1 MDDDNVIITEISDN
15 DIVIDKTINAL
26 IFPEEHIIETKSDD
40 VIECKK
46 VKIEKKQK
54 IVKDKSKYQ
63 NIEDEE
69 NIITEKTKTVV
80 RTLKEKKSNIGEDT
94 IPEETTYEFNIEK
107 YPAIAPT
114 ILKTSKTINEAIAQ
128 QEVVEL
134 STDINNVYDKAQ
146 ISISTRSAAESIV
159 TQGEEKEETR
169 SESTKKKQFNAIPVL
184 EMNES
189 FSIDHPDTQ
198 SPLEDIIKTFNIDSC
213 VATKDIVPKES
224 ITISEIHPD
233 QSLGEETVYRQ
244 QSKEAKVIIISHAQ
258 KIITEFTPSTKEG
271 EIKHEQMPQ
280 KKKATQDYVEHE
292 SINVL
297 EVNEAHAESQLKED
311 IKPTP
316 VKSSIE
322 YPLNEQLIVS
332 ELHSEIKPEKYY
344 SEIIVPTEVA
354 DKLIV
359 ASNNAIMTLEVET
372 SEKEGKYNQLKSPIG
387 YNADISIIPEKSIQV
402 MESSIHEKETILP
415 KDKIPE
421 TSFPIY
427 DIITRSSIIVNSANQ
442 QESEESFTTHSP
454 ESHTAIVSLN
464 NANKVCTSSII
475 EMNEAESYLNI
486 PITPE
491 VKHIQ
496 SSVSGLEVPDV
507 TEVIA
512 NEMESEFT
520 SQLALE
526 LLPATSFTESESY
539 IVTETT
545 TSDFSADL
553 KTNLKYKMD
562 EAVQNFEEV
571 EATQISEVN
580 VHETN
585 VPLGEISKP
594 ISVRPETNFAP
605 IQCINVEQTIV
616 AEHEQSLVLNAR
628 PEMQKSISVPAHSL
642 QAIVIEEII
651 TENRVNELEELLKNK
666 PTSKIAN
673 VNIVDDQSIVVKEV
687 STFESETD
695 LMVDNKP
702 KNVQA
707 KPVFFGYDVAETT
720 EVISSDAIQ
729 QLNIDKHVNDKAKL
743 EHVPYEAFMSEV
755 TCVNELEDI
764 LLNKENKQPK
774 TVNIIID
781 EVIGIN
787 VTEQPI
793 YEKETVSI
801 EQNPSKSKNAITEY
815 VPIEIADSSE
825 IVTGDYTLDFI
836 QPETPKL
843 HAYHNPSTFES
854 LILYET
860 DISEKEQV
868 MSNKKTPLECSANST
883 IVVEEAIEVTEII
896 SDNKPE
902 NMSVL
907 ITPKEEKAETNIILL
922 KSLERQDVL
931 TCENV
936 EQVKAKN
943 TISAVAHLSQ
953 TPLHSLE
960 TSLIVSADSETLL
973 SEFVMPD
980 SKKATSNYEDLDMP
994 INVTEILTQDKELDF
1009 IANEISSYKLDKQE
1023 IVLEEGH
1030 SISETIVCSST
1041 SDFDEL
1047 VPQSV
1052 NALMSKT
1059 PQIAIELQETSS
1071 LEKEGKLLDDNKIQ
1085 ESHADLTY
1093 EEIKSIQI
1101 TEQIQ
1106 LDTKDELVIQSKPV
1120 ERVSNLII
1128 TGQDVAETIETK
1140 AESPIDEFKVEFP
1153 KQELARAIQDK
1164 ELHSFEVS
1172 EVITQETESSLSDSQ
1187 QFNSKI
1193 VNISIEDNARSYMVT
1208 EIFPKETETQFSEQP
1223 KPIHHHAQQEIL
1235 SYEGLQVNET
1245 NTSIRE
1251 EKLNNFEYSTKT
1263 GKQIIEPLES
1273 IEISEINVQELEDD
1287 LIHPVEPQMK
1297 HATHSYNEN
1306 VGLIIKST
1314 IINEK
1319 ENELIVDKLKT
1330 KTANKVSNL
1339 TDYKAPEN
1347 FEKTTLESVEPM
1359 KSVKEDM
1366 HQASSEHILLQGI
1379 STIVVNIQDNEI
1391 QFNQKPKTSENIA
1404 SLEYEME
1411 QTVDITEVFLGESES
1426 DLAPTSLPQK
1436 HIAISDLSETQQVVS
1451 SFEVLS
1457 HNTTDDF
1464 NVQTLPS
1471 VINLMPVSTETHSF
1485 EVTETICH
1493 ETETPFKS
1501 ANKLTMNCNFS
1512 IQPDQNIEVTEIITN
1527 ELEGSFEVEEKNK
1540 GLKANIVFDENQTIT
1555 IEEIEASDDVSLLTE
1570 SMVKPINAKKQFEPL
1585 LGLSVVEVRPEE
1597 SEITHE
1603 QQQKPLSKHVT
1614 QILPENQCL
1623 NVTSNVLG
1631 EKESILNSPKYD
1643 ITQVAQISSTYS
1655 PRTVV
1660 QLEENIVQ
1668 MSTADFKTTE
1678 PNEIFLESSQIPHE
1692 SIGQIEIRPLEK
1704 ETELN
1709 IAISGKKEVANIF
1722 MDTINIIDTTEIVTG
1737 DKESIYLPTVSPN
1750 SKHALIDITDSQ
1762 PVSNVFEVKL
1772 EDCSSHLKLPSI
1784 VACSAKPSQEVV
1796 HGIQITDIATQDKE
1810 DIFEEEFK
1818 PTSSLANIKVENEKE
1833 IKTITEII
1841 AQEMEGQ
1848 IKNLDMPSPKNA
1860 QIEITSGQEIAE
1872 KTEILSNTALGSL
1885 TNLVPKS
1892 LNAVAV
1898 QDTHESIQSSITIT
1912 EDKENPL
1919 FSNLIYEKSTAKI
1932 NLEVSKSVNVTE
1944 VVVEDKEGT
1953 YIAQDMP
1960 KTQIAGE
1967 NISSKEAAETTFIL
1981 ADVHLTEFDKYKPK
1995 EESATVIHETHINL
2009 AQTETTVHESEKY
2022 LQPTEIVKMN
2032 AELIM
2037 VPNKG
2042 ITITEV
2048 ITDDNDEK
2056 LPAKIEQKSQNAITS
2071 ITTSHEVPQISE
2083 IVSSLTTSNVI
2094 APVVITDNAI
2104 VSQSELYDTAISTE
2118 INTLEKEKIFTQKP
2132 KFDEF
2137 KAEVKF
2143 KEDKSIN
2150 VAEAISS
2157 EMEQPLDIKKP
2168 VHKQA
2173 SITQSMFD
2181 VVTVSEN
2188 SSIEKEQTFS
2198 SIDMPE
2204 SQMVNVTFENNLNVQ
2219 VSEVNVVDKENDFI
2233 TPIQKTQT
2241 ATVPE
2246 ISTRPVANITEVVTS
2261 MNVKDMPNKSQP
2273 TIAIASKTQ
2282 LTCNSLMQTELN
2294 ISESEGVYETPKNI
2308 KENATIQTSTLEN
2321 IISTEQ
2327 VVSEKEG
2334 ILKEL
2339 ENVGLKQANVSLEE
2353 IKSSVIV
2360 SNVTSEDKVTEF
2372 SLKPKRKTSVAKV
2385 TTEEMEAITRIEQQ
2399 PSEKEGNLNI
2409 ENPKDETAHISFES
2423 TQASIIITN
2432 VIPDNKEED
2441 LKTQNKIYSKATL
2454 TTENFESLISN
2465 EQIVSE
2471 KEEYFSLET
2480 KPGATNATVSIEEPK
2495 KGAIISEVTSNEK
2508 ECDLNET
2515 PMRRPSLANVSTEE
2529 LNPLTT
2535 SEAQLLFNTDELKLP
2550 IEVEEKAA
2558 NLKLDEL
2565 KHIKV
2570 EEIVT
2575 NETEFIFNEK
2585 RPIQYKITPT
2595 FLELLP
2601 LESNKIEPETQPT
2614 DIYVQKPKE
2623 HIAKKG
2629 SPDKNISVKV
2639 SEDIILETAADIQQI
2654 PQSKYRASI
2663 TDTTPSTG
2671 KKYYFVEELEKITIL
2686 YIKQIDLTINNVC
2699 RNRLNLF

>member
-1 MDDDNVIITEISDN
+1 M
-15 DIVIDKTINAL
+15 
-26 IFPEEHIIETKSDD
+26 
-40 VIECKK
+40 
-46 VKIEKKQK
+46 
-54 IVKDKSKYQ
+54 
-63 NIEDEE
+63 
-69 NIITEKTKTVV
+69 
-80 RTLKEKKSNIGEDT
+80 KEKKSNIGQET
-94 IPEETTYEFNIEK
+94 IPEETTYEFNVEK
-107 YPAIAPT
+107 YPAIAST

-134 STDINNVYDKAQ
+134 STDINNIYDKAQ
-146 ISISTRSAAESIV
+146 ISISTLSAAESIV

-169 SESTKKKQFNAIPVL
+169 NESLKKKQFKAISVL
-184 EMNES
+184 ETNES
-189 FSIDHPDTQ
+189 FSIDHPETQ
-198 SPLEDIIKTFNIDSC
+198 SPLEDIIKTFDFVPC

-233 QSLGEETVYRQ
+233 QSLGEETVCRQ
-244 QSKEAKVIIISHAQ
+244 QSKEAEVVFISHAQ

-271 EIKHEQMPQ
+271 EIKHKQIPR
-280 KKKATQDYVEHE
+280 KKKATQDYVEHN

-316 VKSSIE
+316 VKSSID

-332 ELHSEIKPEKYY
+332 ELHSEIQPEKYY

-354 DKLIV
+354 DKVIV
-359 ASNNAIMTLEVET
+359 ASNNAIMTLEIET
-372 SEKEGKYNQLKSPIG
+372 SEKEGKYNKFKSPTQ
-387 YNADISIIPEKSIQV
+387 YNADISIIPEKCIQV

-415 KDKIPE
+415 KDKKPE

-427 DIITRSSIIVNSANQ
+427 DIITQSGIIVNTVNQ
-442 QESEESFTTHSP
+442 QESEKCFTAYSP
-454 ESHTAIVSLN
+454 ESHTAIVTLN

-486 PITPE
+486 PVTPE
-491 VKHIQ
+491 IKLIQ

-520 SQLALE
+520 SQSALE
-526 LLPATSFTESESY
+526 LLPVTNLTESQSY

-545 TSDFSADL
+545 TSDFSTDL

-562 EAVQNFEEV
+562 EAVQNIEEV

-580 VHETN
+580 VHESN
-585 VPLGEISKP
+585 VPLDEISKP
-594 ISVRPETNFAP
+594 ISVRPETSFAP
-605 IQCINVEQTIV
+605 IQCLNVEQMIV

-628 PEMQKSISVPAHSL
+628 PELQKSISVPAHSL

-651 TENRVNELEELLKNK
+651 TENRVNALEELLKNK

-702 KNVQA
+702 NNVQA
-707 KPVFFGYDVAETT
+707 KPVFFGYDVAQTT

-729 QLNIDKHVNDKAKL
+729 QLPIDKHVNDKAKL
-743 EHVPYEAFMSEV
+743 EHVPYEAFISEV
-755 TCVNELEDI
+755 TNVNELEDI

-774 TVNIIID
+774 TVNILID
-781 EVIGIN
+781 EVIGVN

-793 YEKETVSI
+793 YEKETDSI
-801 EQNPSKSKNAITEY
+801 EQNKFKSKKAITEY

-825 IVTGDYTLDFI
+825 IVTGDYALDFI
-836 QPETPKL
+836 QPETLKL

-860 DISEKEQV
+860 DVSEKEQV
-868 MSNKKTPLECSANST
+868 MSKKKTPLECSANST

-896 SDNKPE
+896 SNNKPE

-907 ITPKEEKAETNIILL
+907 IIPKEEKAETNIILL
-922 KSLERQDVL
+922 KSLEKQDVL

-936 EQVKAKN
+936 EQVKVKN
-943 TISAVAHLSQ
+943 NISAVAHLSQ

-960 TSLIVSADSETLL
+960 TNLIVTADSENLL
-973 SEFVMPD
+973 AEFVMPD
-980 SKKATSNYEDLDMP
+980 SKKAQSNYENLDMP
-994 INVTEILTQDKELDF
+994 ISVTEILTQDKELDF
-1009 IANEISSYKLDKQE
+1009 IANEISSYTLDRQE
-1023 IVLEEGH
+1023 IVLDEGH

-1041 SDFDEL
+1041 SDFDEFI
-1047 VPQSV
+1047 PQSV
-1052 NALMSKT
+1052 YASMSKT
-1059 PQIAIELQETSS
+1059 PQIAIELQETSP
-1071 LEKEGKLLDDNKIQ
+1071 LEKEGKLKDDNKIQ
-1085 ESHADLTY
+1085 ESHADFTY

-1106 LDTKDELVIQSKPV
+1106 LDTKDELIIQSKPV

-1128 TGQDVAETIETK
+1128 TGQDIAETVETK

-1153 KQELARAIQDK
+1153 KQEQARPIQDK

-1172 EVITQETESSLSDSQ
+1172 EVITHETESSLGDSQQ

-1208 EIFPKETETQFSEQP
+1208 EIFPKETEIQFSGQP
-1223 KPIHHHAQQEIL
+1223 KPIHHYAQQEIL

-1273 IEISEINVQELEDD
+1273 IEISEINIQELEDD
-1287 LIHPVEPQMK
+1287 LVYSVEPQVK
-1297 HATHSYNEN
+1297 HATHSFNEN

-1319 ENELIVDKLKT
+1319 ENELIVDKLNT

-1339 TDYKAPEN
+1339 PDYKAPEN
-1347 FEKTTLESVEPM
+1347 FEKTTLECVEPM

-1366 HQASSEHILLQGI
+1366 HQASSEHILLQSI
-1379 STIVVNIQDNEI
+1379 STTVVNTQDNEI
-1391 QFNQKPKTSENIA
+1391 QFNEKPKTSKNIA

-1411 QTVDITEVFLGESES
+1411 QTVDVTEVFLGESEL
-1426 DLAPTSLPQK
+1426 DLAPTSLPQR
-1436 HIAISDLSETQQVVS
+1436 HTAISDLSETQQVVS

-1464 NVQTLPS
+1464 NVQTIPS

-1485 EVTETICH
+1485 EITETICH

-1501 ANKLTMNCNFS
+1501 PNKLTMTCNFS
-1512 IQPDQNIEVTEIITN
+1512 VQPEQNIEVTEIITN
-1527 ELEGSFEVEEKNK
+1527 ELEQSFEVEEKIK
-1540 GLKANIVFDENQTIT
+1540 GLKASIVFDENQTIT

-1570 SMVKPINAKKQFEPL
+1570 GMVKPINAKKQFEPL
-1585 LGLSVVEVRPEE
+1585 LGISVVEVKSEE
-1597 SEITHE
+1597 SEIPHE
-1603 QQQKPLSKHVT
+1603 QQQKPLPKHVT

-1623 NVTSNVLG
+1623 NVTSNILG
-1631 EKESILNSPKYD
+1631 EKESILNNLKCD
-1643 ITQVAQISSTYS
+1643 ITQIAQISSNYS
-1655 PRTVV
+1655 PRTAV

-1668 MSTADFKTTE
+1668 MSTADFKTTK
-1678 PNEIFLESSQIPHE
+1678 PNKIFLETSQIPHE
-1692 SIGQIEIRPLEK
+1692 SIGQVEIRPLEK

-1709 IAISGKKEVANIF
+1709 IAEGRKKEIANIC
-1722 MDTINIIDTTEIVTG
+1722 MDTINIIDTTEIITG
-1737 DKESIYLPTVSPN
+1737 DKESIYFPTSSPN
-1750 SKHALIDITDSQ
+1750 SRHALVDITDSQ

-1772 EDCSSHLKLPSI
+1772 EDCSSQLKLPSI
-1784 VACSAKPSQEVV
+1784 FACSATPNQEVV
-1796 HGIQITDIATQDKE
+1796 HGILITDIATQDKE
-1810 DIFEEEFK
+1810 DIFEGEFK
-1818 PTSSLANIKVENEKE
+1818 PTLSIANIKVENEKE
-1833 IKTITEII
+1833 IKTVTEII

-1885 TNLVPKS
+1885 TNLVPKL
-1892 LNAVAV
+1892 LNAVTV
-1898 QDTHESIQSSITIT
+1898 QDTHESIQSTITIT

-1919 FSNLIYEKSTAKI
+1919 FSNLMYEKSTAKI

-1967 NISSKEAAETTFIL
+1967 NISSKEAAETTVVL

-2042 ITITEV
+2042 LTITEV
-2048 ITDDNDEK
+2048 ITDDNNDK
-2056 LPAKIEQKSQNAITS
+2056 LPAKFEQKSQNAITS
-2071 ITTSHEVPQISE
+2071 ITTSHEVPQVSE
-2083 IVSSLTTSNVI
+2083 IVSSLITSNVI

-2104 VSQSELYDTAISTE
+2104 ISQSELYDTAISTE

-2132 KFDEF
+2132 KLDEF

-2150 VAEAISS
+2150 VAEAIFN
-2157 EMEQPLDIKKP
+2157 EMEQPLEINRP
-2168 VHKQA
+2168 VLKQA

-2181 VVTVSEN
+2181 VVTVLEN

-2198 SIDMPE
+2198 SIEMPE

-2219 VSEVNVVDKENDFI
+2219 VAEVNVVDKENDFI
-2233 TPIQKTQT
+2233 TPNQKTQT

-2246 ISTRPVANITEVVTS
+2246 IITRPVANITEVVTS
-2261 MNVKDMPNKSQP
+2261 MNVKDMPDKSQP
-2273 TIAIASKTQ
+2273 ASAIASKTQ

-2308 KENATIQTSTLEN
+2308 KKNATIQTDTLEN

-2339 ENVGLKQANVSLEE
+2339 ENVDLKHASISLEE

-2423 TQASIIITN
+2423 TQASIMITN
-2432 VIPDNKEED
+2432 VIPDNKEGD
-2441 LKTQNKIYSKATL
+2441 LKTQNKIYSRATL

-2465 EQIVSE
+2465 EQTVSE

-2480 KPGATNATVSIEEPK
+2480 KPGITNVTVSIEEPK
-2495 KGAIISEVTSNEK
+2495 RGAIISEVTCNEK
-2508 ECDLNET
+2508 ECDFNET
-2515 PMRRPSLANVSTEE
+2515 PKRRPSLANVSTEE
-2529 LNPLTT
+2529 LNSLTT

-2550 IEVEEKAA
+2550 IVVEEKAA
-2558 NLKLDEL
+2558 TLKLDEH
-2565 KHIKV
+2565 KHIEV

-2575 NETEFIFNEK
+2575 NETEFLLNEK

-2601 LESNKIEPETQPT
+2601 LESNKIQPETQPT
-2614 DIYVQKPKE
+2614 NIDVQKPKE
-2623 HIAKKG
+2623 YKAKKG

-2654 PQSKYRASI
+2654 QHSKYRASI

-2671 KKYYFVEELEKITIL
+2671 KTYDIVEELDKITIISL
-2686 YIKQIDLTINNVC
+2686 KQIDLTIINVC
-2699 RNRLNLF
+2699 RNHLNSF